1 MPSPC
6 TSDPNEPL
14 HPFVTLLKVFL
25 KEEGRL
31 EKLDAAVKAAV
42 AEEIFELKDWNISNG
57 EDFLHFA
64 SCLLKRWIPSENHS
78 GTFVYQVC
86 TVFYC
91 EYYSNAPVSYRK
103 APSFSF

>member
-6 TSDPNEPL
+6 ISDPNEPL
-14 HPFVTLLKVFL
+14 HPFVTLLKAFL

-42 AEEIFELKDWNISNG
+42 AEEIFELKDWNISTG

-64 SCLLKRWIPSENHS
+64 SCLLKRWIPSENS
-78 GTFVYQVC
+78 KGDLVYEVC

-91 EYYSNAPVSYRK
+91 EYCSNALDLYCK
-103 APSFSF
+103 APPFLL